1 MVDRSSAASST
12 HLRLPGGES
21 GMPLGC
27 GQHASWTHL
36 QTAWRCLRSRLDAGC
51 LHHKDGWRY
60 LRSRQPQ
67 ATFAMY
73 PGGDIRHVFWRRHS
87 PCILEATFAMYPGG
101 DICHVSWRRHSPCI
115 LEATFGMYPGG
126 ESGMPPGSRRPH
138 SPLSFRQAGSVLLA
152 GGMYPAGHSAVLRH
166 ISCSI
171 F

>member
-60 LRSRQPQ
+60 FQSRQPQ
-67 ATFAMY
+67 A
-73 PGGDIRHVFWRRHS
+73 

-101 DICHVSWRRHSPCI
+101 DIRHVSWRRHSPCM
-115 LEATFGMYPGG
+115 LEATFAMYPGG